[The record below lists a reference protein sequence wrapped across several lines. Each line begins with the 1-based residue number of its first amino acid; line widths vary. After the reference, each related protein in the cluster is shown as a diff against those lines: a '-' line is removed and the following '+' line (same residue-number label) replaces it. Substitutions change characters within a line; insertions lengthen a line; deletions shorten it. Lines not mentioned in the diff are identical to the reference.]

1 MKDEK
6 YTKYFLQN
14 EFYRGQFLILSKSLY
29 IVAMKSDS
37 EYNCKFL
44 IIMFFCLFIVYTRV
58 CQQRQ
63 TKTTD

>member
-37 EYNCKFL
+37 EYNCKF
-44 IIMFFCLFIVYTRV
+44 
-58 CQQRQ
+58 
-63 TKTTD
+63 